1 MATALEQ
8 AFINSVR
15 VAQGVKQAALAAAV
29 ATYAPNGFGVF
40 ANLGAYYAALAA
52 ADAAF
57 WVSVN
62 SAATTAAAA
71 GIVSDVVPD
80 APQGQIYGN
89 WASIVT

>member
-8 AFINSVR
+8 AFIASVR
-15 VAQGVKQAALAAAV
+15 TAQGVRQTAYASALA
-29 ATYAPNGFGVF
+29 TYGGVF
-40 ANLGAYYAALAA
+40 ANLGAYYAALQA

-71 GIVSDVVPD
+71 GITSGVVPD
-80 APQGQIYGN
+80 MQGQIYGN
-89 WASIVT
+89 WASIAT

>member
-15 VAQGVKQAALAAAV
+15 VAQGVKQAALAAAL

-40 ANLGAYYAALAA
+40 ANLGAYNTAVAA
-52 ADAAF
+52 ADSAF
-57 WVSVN
+57 WVAVN
-62 SAATTAAAA
+62 AAATTAAAA
-71 GIVSDVVPD
+71 GITSGVVPD
-80 APQGQIYGN
+80 LQGQIYGN

>member
-1 MATALEQ
+1 MCTALEQ
-8 AFINSVR
+8 GFVAAVR
-15 VAQGVKQAALAAAV
+15 TAQGVKQTAVAAAL

-40 ANLGAYYAALAA
+40 ANLATYLAALQA

-62 SAATTAAAA
+62 AAATTAAAA
-71 GIVSDVVPD
+71 GIASGVVPD
-80 APQGQIYGN
+80 YQGQIYGN